1 MNNETSLYIH
11 IPYCKSKCGYCDF
24 CSFTDLSTKD
34 AYTAEL
40 IRRLAGYS
48 QKAGRVPTVYF
59 GGGTPSVIGAKALT
73 GLLAAIKDRCDLC
86 KDCEITLEVNPGT
99 VGKDELALL
108 RSAGFNRLSAGIQT
122 SNETELKLLG
132 RTSHTVKDGKTL
144 VKNAREAGFDNI
156 SLDLM
161 YGIPDQTLAS
171 FEESVDFVCSLH
183 PEHISSYALK
193 LEENTPLYKRREK
206 LDLPDDDLCA
216 DMYLMLNEKLK
227 EYGYQRYEISNFAKP
242 GFESRHNLRYWEGGD
257 YLGVGVSAASL
268 YGDVRYLQSS
278 DMSSFLSGKE
288 PDTVETLDEDG
299 KKLEYIMLHLRLAKG
314 VCKAEFKEKFGS
326 DFDTEYQSRIKKY
339 GDHGFAVNTE
349 KNFYLT
355 EKGLLVS
362 NAIISDFIY

>member
-1 MNNETSLYIH
+1 MSDEALYIH
-11 IPYCKSKCGYCDF
+11 IPYCRSKCGYCDF
-24 CSFTDLSTKD
+24 CSSPDLSTVD
-34 AYTAEL
+34 AYVAEL
-40 IRRLAGYS
+40 IRRV
-48 QKAGRVPTVYF
+48 KAYKTDKTVKSVYF
-59 GGGTPSVIGAKALT
+59 GGGTPTYIGAE
-73 GLLAAIKDRCDLC
+73 RLC
-86 KDCEITLEVNPGT
+86 EILRAVKENHTLSDDCEITAEANPGT
-99 VGKDELALL
+99 VGL
-108 RSAGFNRLSAGIQT
+108 RGLEMMRKAGFNRLSAGIQT
-122 SNETELKLLG
+122 ANEKELKALG
-132 RTSHTVKDGKTL
+132 RVSHTVKDGETL
-144 VKNAREAGFDNI
+144 VKNARNAGFENI

-161 YGIPDQTLAS
+161 YGIPGQTPGSLD
-171 FEESVDFVCSLH
+171 ESLDFVISLM
-183 PEHISSYALK
+183 PEHISAYALR
-193 LEENTPLYKRREK
+193 LEENTPLYKQNPV
-206 LDLPDDDLCA
+206 LPDDDTVA
-216 DMYLMLNEKLK
+216 DMYAQINKKLK
-227 EYGYQRYEISNFAKP
+227 ANGYERYEISNFAKP
-242 GFESRHNLRYWEGGD
+242 GYESRHNLRYWEGGD

-314 VCKAEFKEKFGS
+314 VCKAEFKEKFGY